1 MTILEAS
8 SATCMPAR
16 TEPVIA
22 AMSTP
27 GWATSARPVSRSPVM
42 TLKTPGG
49 RISASAIIC
58 ASRAVDTGVVSEG
71 LSTTALPAA
80 MAGANFQ
87 TAIIS
92 G

>member
-1 MTILEAS
+1 M
-8 SATCMPAR
+8 
-16 TEPVIA
+16 A

-27 GWATSARPVSRSPVM
+27 GWATSARPVSRSPAM

-58 ASRAVDTGVVSEG
+58 AIRAVETGVVSEG
-71 LSTTALPAA
+71 LRTTALPAA
-80 MAGANFQ
+80 IAGANFH
-87 TAIIS
+87 TAIII